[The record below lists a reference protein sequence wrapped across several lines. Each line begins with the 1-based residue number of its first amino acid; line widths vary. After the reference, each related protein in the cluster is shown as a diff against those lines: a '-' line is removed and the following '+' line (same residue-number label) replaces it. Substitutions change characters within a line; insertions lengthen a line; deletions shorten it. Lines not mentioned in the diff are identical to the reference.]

1 MVFSAE
7 GQRAGAARRRAAALP
22 PNVKRKEIMCKT
34 FPYGCFPSECAA
46 IEDVCEEVKWAATR
60 DAAAFDNR
68 TLGLV

>member
-1 MVFSAE
+1 M
-7 GQRAGAARRRAAALP
+7 
-22 PNVKRKEIMCKT
+22 KRKEIMCKT
-34 FPYGCFPSECAA
+34 FPHGCFPSECAA